1 MAQQTRKD
9 PRAKVLSM
17 TVRYKSATL
26 DEFIEHHSH
35 DVSCGG
41 MFIKTPQ
48 PFTRGTLLKFEVRIG
63 GDKKVMQGVGRVV
76 WKRELAVADAEHPAG
91 MGVSFI
97 KLDDESRRLIDQLVH
112 SRQGEASAFDAERE
126 GTGVDAESTVGL
138 GNDPL
143 PAATSKGP
151 PSGPSFFPKNDPA
164 QAPPPEDRTV
174 MKQAAELL
182 EEALRE
188 VDTEPPAKPTVVSLA
203 PVGDAEEKEDTK
215 PGRPSRSEESSKSPS
230 PAAQATGMLAKSPGI
245 SSAKPP
251 EPASISSANPPAEVD
266 MASVAQDFTAKARQA
281 TESAKPHKPAPT
293 PPPRVSGRPAT
304 VTSPVN
310 VLERDDDGFEPK
322 PQASQRSAALAQ
334 ATSADRAS
342 TSGSGRAL
350 FWFLAVA
357 ACAAG
362 TWWLW
367 KPRPI
372 EPPPPDEFSL
382 QPTQPKVDAPA
393 AVPELAVAPSAS
405 AGPSA
410 AAASVAEPIPA
421 VPHSANV
428 PSAATAVPQPPS
440 TVAPS
445 ISAAA
450 PATAVAAPP
459 ALKAVTARPK
469 PKPTAEQTANES
481 SAALESSPPSA
492 AAPPAIPGNG
502 PQNSATS
509 RPSASPPAPK
519 PKPATPATDSDNPY

>member
-48 PFTRGTLLKFEVRIG
+48 PFTRGTLLKFEVRIA

-97 KLDDESRRLIDQLVH
+97 KLDEESRRLIDQLVR

-143 PAATSKGP
+143 PASSSKAP
-151 PSGPSFFPKNDPA
+151 ASGPSFFPKGEPA

-188 VDTEPPAKPTVVSLA
+188 VDTDPPAKPKAVSLA

-215 PGRPSRSEESSKSPS
+215 PGRPSRSSESRTPIAEV
-230 PAAQATGMLAKSPGI
+230 PAAGVRPLAKPLGISSPKPTEPAGI
-245 SSAKPP
+245 SSAKL
-251 EPASISSANPPAEVD
+251 ATDVD
-266 MASVAQDFTAKARQA
+266 MASVAENITARARLA
-281 TESAKPHKPAPT
+281 TESAKPHKPAPA

-304 VTSPVN
+304 VNSADSA
-310 VLERDDDGFEPK
+310 LERAGDSFQPK
-322 PQASQRSAALAQ
+322 RQVSQKPSAPAQ
-334 ATSADRAS
+334 ATSADRS
-342 TSGSGRAL
+342 SSGSGRAL

-357 ACAAG
+357 ACAGG

-372 EPPPPDEFSL
+372 APPLPEAPAVEL
-382 QPTQPKVDAPA
+382 TQPKLDVPA
-393 AVPELAVAPSAS
+393 TTLEPATVSSAS
-405 AGPSA
+405 DL
-410 AAASVAEPIPA
+410 
-421 VPHSANV
+421 
-428 PSAATAVPQPPS
+428 PSAATASAAEPSPAAPLSAVVPSVVTAAPS
-440 TVAPS
+440 PSPSVVAPPVGAATSSS
-445 ISAAA
+445 IAAA
-450 PATAVAAPP
+450 PATAATAPIP
-459 ALKAVTARPK
+459 PKAVVARPK
-469 PKPTAEQTANES
+469 PKPASEQTANEG
-481 SAALESSPPSA
+481 A
-492 AAPPAIPGNG
+492 AAPPSVPDNA
-502 PQNSATS
+502 PQNAAAPA
-509 RPSASPPAPK
+509 RPSAPPAPK
-519 PKPATPATDSDNPY
+519 PKPAAPATDSDNPY